1 MDAMECIFSRISVR
15 SFQKRDI
22 DDNVITEM
30 LKAGMSAPSAVNMQ
44 PWMFVV
50 VRDRALLDKLADRL
64 PYTKMAAQSA
74 IAVVVCGDLRKTIDQ
89 REQEYWIED
98 CSAATQ
104 NILLA
109 AHALGLGAVWTAV
122 YPVAERVNTV
132 LSILDLPEYLVPL
145 NVIPVG
151 YSNESRKP
159 KNKWDPDKIIWK

>member
-1 MDAMECIFSRISVR
+1 MDAMECIFSRTSVR
-15 SFQKRDI
+15 SFQKKDI
-22 DDNVITEM
+22 EDEVITEI

-50 VRDRALLDKLADRL
+50 VRERALLDKLADRL
-64 PYTKMAAQSA
+64 PYTKMAAQST
-74 IAVVVCGDLRKTIDQ
+74 IAVVVCGDLRRTTDQ

-122 YPVAERVNTV
+122 YPVPERVNTV
-132 LSILDLPEYLVPL
+132 LSILELPEYLVPL
-145 NVIPVG
+145 NVLPIG
-151 YSNESRKP
+151 YPRTAGSP
-159 KNKWDPDKIIWK
+159 KDKWDPDKIMWK